1 MGDQFLPNCRSN
13 TRHSRGLML
22 LQCNSLAAM
31 APASSSLKIR
41 DKISYY
47 LILSGNRSGEGPVLS
62 PRPKLSCQTLSAN
75 LAVGVHREAGCLTAV
90 SEEQPTL
97 HYAAYGGQ
105 AGAREDQ
112 LAHPHALHP
121 AGL

>member
-31 APASSSLKIR
+31 APASSSLSR
-41 DKISYY
+41 
-47 LILSGNRSGEGPVLS
+47 EGSVLS